1 MSQTTKKALAA
12 SLKKLLEKQ
21 PLSKITV
28 TDITED
34 CEVNRHTFYYHFQ
47 DVYDLIDWIYENEA
61 IKPLDGKN
69 NAETWQQGFLQIFD
83 YVRDNRAFVLNTY
96 RSLSKDHLLRYLYRE
111 TYRLLLGVVEERA
124 QGMRVSENHKRF
136 IANFYK
142 YGFVGLMVDWI
153 EGGMKEEP
161 EQIVSTLTTMIQGDF
176 SVALERFRADCD

>member
-61 IKPLDGKN
+61 IKPLDGK
-69 NAETWQQGFLQIFD
+69 TTPRPGS
-83 YVRDNRAFVLNTY
+83 RAFC
-96 RSLSKDHLLRYLYRE
+96 RYLIMSGITGPLSSTPTGPSARITCSAIFTGRPTGFSWE
-111 TYRLLLGVVEERA
+111 WWRSGPRA
-124 QGMRVSENHKRF
+124 CG
-136 IANFYK
+136 
-142 YGFVGLMVDWI
+142 
-153 EGGMKEEP
+153 
-161 EQIVSTLTTMIQGDF
+161 
-176 SVALERFRADCD
+176 

>member
-1 MSQTTKKALAA
+1 MSQTTKRPAA
-12 SLKKLLEKQ
+12 SLKKRWRSSPSRRL
-21 PLSKITV
+21 PSRTHR
-28 TDITED
+28 D

-61 IKPLDGKN
+61 IRPLDGKN

-124 QGMRVSENHKRF
+124 QGMRVGENHKRF

-142 YGFVGLMVDWI
+142 YGFVGLMD
-153 EGGMKEEP
+153 G
-161 EQIVSTLTTMIQGDF
+161 LD
-176 SVALERFRADCD
+176 